1 MDMAFS
7 ALVAQA
13 AAAPEFALTFL
24 VTSALIVFVPWKA
37 THKPIYALLNSEE
50 SKKDLLTETWR
61 GQKIRELTFVGVSC
75 AILASIVTGAIA
87 WPSEGRVPAVP
98 WSTKALWYSSLILG
112 LTAISSAMQQSVA
125 LYRLGCYEDG
135 LSRLRAILG
144 RENRRADGRI
154 LWTVRWSQMVV
165 WQMPVMLL
173 NFAILL
179 FISGVIG
186 MLRDRAIKAIEAGGW
201 LESDDVKI
209 ALVVGVFS
217 GFSLASYLLGMLLL
231 YYQTFLNSN

>member
-1 MDMAFS
+1 
-7 ALVAQA
+7 
-13 AAAPEFALTFL
+13 
-24 VTSALIVFVPWKA
+24 
-37 THKPIYALLNSEE
+37 
-50 SKKDLLTETWR
+50 
-61 GQKIRELTFVGVSC
+61 
-75 AILASIVTGAIA
+75 
-87 WPSEGRVPAVP
+87 
-98 WSTKALWYSSLILG
+98 
-112 LTAISSAMQQSVA
+112 MQQSVA

-201 LESDDVKI
+201 LESDDVKVCLSE
-209 ALVVGVFS
+209 ADDTD
-217 GFSLASYLLGMLLL
+217 SLC
-231 YYQTFLNSN
+231 